1 MRVLITGANGM
12 LGSELVNYLDGY
24 AISGFSRKELDVT
37 NRDNVRDV
45 FSQVK
50 PDVVIHTAAHTN
62 VDDAEH
68 NPDEAYK
75 INTLGTQNIVDHCL
89 STNILLIYISST
101 GIYGDHEK
109 RRYSEFDRIDPTTI
123 HHKTK
128 YEAERIVKSHLN
140 RFLIL
145 RVGWLYGGEEGRKN
159 FVLNRYREAL
169 SSKVISSD
177 NTQMGNPTWVREVVR
192 QVSALIDSKISG
204 VYNCVN
210 TAKNV
215 TRMDYVE
222 KIVNLF
228 DLSVKVLPADAKKF
242 KRKALVSKNESANNY
257 KLDLL
262 GMNVMRNWD
271 IALEEYISEVRK
283 KQIC

>member
-12 LGSELVNYLDGY
+12 LGSELVKHLEGHL
-24 AISGFSRKELDVT
+24 ISGFSRNELDVT
-37 NRDNVRDV
+37 NRKNVRDV
-45 FSQVK
+45 FGQVE
-50 PDVVIHTAAHTN
+50 PDVVIHAAAHTN
-62 VDDAEH
+62 VDDAEYS
-68 NPDEAYK
+68 PDEAYK
-75 INTLGTQNIVDHCL
+75 VNTLGTQNIVDNCL
-89 STNILLIYISST
+89 SKNILLIYISST

-109 RRYSEFDRIDPTTI
+109 RCYSEYDRVNPTTI

-128 YEAERIVKSHLN
+128 YEAEMVVKSHLN

-145 RVGWLYGGEEGRKN
+145 RVGWLYGGEGGKKN

-169 SSKVISSD
+169 SSKVVSSD

-192 QVSALIDSKISG
+192 QISVLIDSSCTG

-215 TRMDYVE
+215 TRMNYVE
-222 KIVNLF
+222 KIVNSF
-228 DLSVKVLPADAKKF
+228 DLAAKVLPADAKKF
-242 KRKALVSKNESANNY
+242 KRKAPVSKNESANNY

-271 IALEEYISEVRK
+271 VALEEYISEIRK